1 MLAGLRRPPPVS
13 PVPCVLVLPGTLFLV
28 LSSDSRLSLPGVLFV
43 LRVAHSHEVAD
54 LPASLPA
61 TASPL
66 APLSCPSF
74 CDAPLTDLGAL
85 RAGVRHTRGRAALR
99 SKLPT
104 ASRGPWAA
112 LQALG
117 SSAAWASRPSRS
129 VSAASPSSPCVYSV
143 TCLHFSPANCAVGA
157 SFPLS
162 VTSSLISHLISSIF
176 FFFFFKP
183 KRRHL
188 GKPCRI
194 SLPTSGPCT
203 PFSHCSGSS
212 HDPFT
217 HLSALGVQV
226 NVEQTHLNSIYVPSN
241 ST

>member
-28 LSSDSRLSLPGVLFV
+28 LSSDFRLSLPGVLFV

-66 APLSCPSF
+66 APLSCLSF

-85 RAGVRHTRGRAALR
+85 RAGVRHTGGRAALR

-117 SSAAWASRPSRS
+117 SSAAWASR
-129 VSAASPSSPCVYSV
+129 A
-143 TCLHFSPANCAVGA
+143 
-157 SFPLS
+157 PLA
-162 VTSSLISHLISSIF
+162 LF
-176 FFFFFKP
+176 
-183 KRRHL
+183 
-188 GKPCRI
+188 
-194 SLPTSGPCT
+194 LPLRLLVRA
-203 PFSHCSGSS
+203 
-212 HDPFT
+212 FT
-217 HLSALGVQV
+217 A
-226 NVEQTHLNSIYVPSN
+226 
-241 ST
+241 

>member
-74 CDAPLTDLGAL
+74 CDTPLTDLGAL
-85 RAGVRHTRGRAALR
+85 RAGVRHTRPGRPPFEA
-99 SKLPT
+99 PD
-104 ASRGPWAA
+104 GFPWPVGCTPGAW
-112 LQALG
+112 LLG
-117 SSAAWASRPSRS
+117 GLGLARPSRS
-129 VSAASPSSPCVYSV
+129 VSAAPPSSPCVYSV

-176 FFFFFKP
+176 FFFF
-183 KRRHL
+183 
-188 GKPCRI
+188 
-194 SLPTSGPCT
+194 
-203 PFSHCSGSS
+203 
-212 HDPFT
+212 
-217 HLSALGVQV
+217 
-226 NVEQTHLNSIYVPSN
+226 
-241 ST
+241 

>member
-1 MLAGLRRPPPVS
+1 MNKHLQPCVRPSRPKTSPPLLRVPPFPVACLSPRPHVKSRGVSWLPPSAVHWTCPREGPRVAPADLPQRASLGRRDVARRAPPASPRPRPPPVS

-117 SSAAWASRPSRS
+117 SSAAWASR
-129 VSAASPSSPCVYSV
+129 A
-143 TCLHFSPANCAVGA
+143 
-157 SFPLS
+157 PLA
-162 VTSSLISHLISSIF
+162 LF
-176 FFFFFKP
+176 
-183 KRRHL
+183 
-188 GKPCRI
+188 
-194 SLPTSGPCT
+194 LPLRLLVRA
-203 PFSHCSGSS
+203 
-212 HDPFT
+212 FT
-217 HLSALGVQV
+217 A
-226 NVEQTHLNSIYVPSN
+226 
-241 ST
+241 